1 MRNFEAPFPC
11 AIFSYFFW
19 IYKID
24 GAAFPTYVGRLRRGG
39 GPPAI
44 AELSAFKH
52 GDEAHRN
59 VPKDAKKRIHI
70 RFFCLSLRGD
80 LSSIWACR

>member
-1 MRNFEAPFPC
+1 MRNFEAPFQC

-19 IYKID
+19 VYKID

-39 GPPAI
+39 GPPTI

-59 VPKDAKKRIHI
+59 VPKDKKADTYPL
-70 RFFCLSLRGD
+70 FCLSLRGD
-80 LSSIWACR
+80 FSSIWACR